1 MTLDSLLAR
10 QAGVISRQQAL
21 AAGLSRDTVDH
32 RVRARRWRP
41 LHPAVY
47 LVAGH
52 RLDDEVRVRAA
63 LLWAGVDAVLSG
75 LTAAWWFGLLAAPPP
90 RVEVTVGRR
99 RRLRGRVDVEMRRR
113 DLPECDLAVHRGLRV
128 TALPLTAIEAAVA
141 LGDTGG
147 PLLDAAF
154 RGRVSFADAH
164 AAYCRNLGSAG
175 SSAACRLLTE
185 AAERSTVTARGE
197 LRALL
202 RGSGASGWTEALDV
216 DGHPVDVAFPA
227 ARVAVVASG
236 RAPANLLDA
245 GAEVGRTRAL
255 LAHGWTVLR
264 FTWQDIVERPHAVL
278 AEIARHVSR
287 GMAVPGR
294 AG

>member
-1 MTLDSLLAR
+1 MTLDNLVAR
-10 QAGVISRQQAL
+10 QAGVISRRQAL
-21 AAGLSRDTVDH
+21 AAGLSRDTIDH

-52 RLDDEVRVRAA
+52 RFDDEVRVRSA
-63 LLWAGVDAVLSG
+63 LLWAGLDAVLSG
-75 LTAAWWFGLLAAPPP
+75 LTAAWWLGLLAASPP

-99 RRLRGRVDVEMRRR
+99 RRLRGRVDVEVRRR
-113 DLPECDLAVHRGLRV
+113 DVPEYDLAVHRGLRV
-128 TALPLTAIEAAVA
+128 TAPPLTALEAAAA
-141 LGDTGG
+141 LGDAGG
-147 PLLDAAF
+147 PFLDATF

-175 SSAACRLLTE
+175 SLAACRLLTE
-185 AAERSTVTARGE
+185 AAERSTGTARGE
-197 LRALL
+197 LWALL
-202 RGSGASGWTEALDV
+202 RGSGASGWTDALHV

-236 RAPANLLDA
+236 WAPADLVDA
-245 GAEVGRTRAL
+245 GAEVGRTRVL
-255 LAHGWTVLR
+255 LARGWTVVR
-264 FTWQDIVERPHAVL
+264 FTWRDIVERPDAVL

-287 GMAVPGR
+287 GMAVLGR
-294 AG
+294 TG